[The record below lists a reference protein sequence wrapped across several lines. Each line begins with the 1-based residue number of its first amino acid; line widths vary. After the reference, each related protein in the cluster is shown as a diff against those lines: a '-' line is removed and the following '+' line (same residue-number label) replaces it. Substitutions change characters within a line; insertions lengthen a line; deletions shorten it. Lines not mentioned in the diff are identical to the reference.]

1 MSFVHRLLTMLIII
15 TLVVPPSTTSARSLK
30 PQASSVTSVESPA
43 NSILIGQTPVTSTG
57 TIPVTVPSS
66 PIALQLRSGAF
77 DPTQTEPVV
86 PATLSRIANLQKPGL
101 FLVQFDGPIEDVWY
115 AALLKSELQVVIY
128 LPDYAY
134 LVWGKA
140 NAIDELATNAPLRWS
155 GVYQPLYALDPQ
167 LLPKLNSTSEVVEVN
182 IQIYKHSDVDSTQKM
197 ILERAQLVREPS
209 EVLTYRNLRVRIAAD
224 QLTWLAGLAD
234 VVNVEL
240 APNYQLN
247 DEIQGQIMAGNL
259 NSAGT
264 QPSGPGYLAWLASI
278 GLPTTASA
286 YPIVDVT
293 DDGIDTGAAT
303 PTHADFWSL
312 GASGSPDGHRL
323 TYNYNWTA
331 DPLPDG
337 QAGHGNIN
345 ASIVAGY
352 NDRTGFPYEDTSG
365 ATANYNFGLGI
376 NPYGRVSGS
385 KVFNNAGSWGASAS
399 NSTIISNSYALG
411 SRISTNSWGCGPT
424 GGCTT
429 APYTTDSQ
437 EYDALVRDAQ
447 PGAVAGNQPMIVVF
461 AAGNDGSTASTIGS
475 PGTAKN
481 VLTVGAAEN
490 YRPTAADGCGVA
502 TTGADSAQDII
513 SFSSRGPTSDGRIKP
528 DIVAPGTHI
537 MGAASQDAG
546 FDGSGVC
553 GASTNDFAAPG
564 TDAYYPASQT
574 LYTWSSGTS
583 HSTPAVAGAAS
594 LIYRYYQD
602 RFGGSAPSPAMV
614 KAYLINSTRYLTGTG
629 ASGNL
634 PTNAQ
639 GYGEVNLGRAFDA
652 VPRFV
657 VDQSYTFGSTGQTY
671 ALQGSVADSG
681 QPLRIT
687 LAWTDAPGPT
697 TGNAYVN
704 NLDLTV
710 TANGNTYRGNVFT
723 GANSVTGGTAD
734 VRNNI
739 ESVFLPAGI
748 SGNVLITVTATNIAG
763 DGVPNNADATDQDFA
778 LVVYNGA
785 TSALNGTVSNAI
797 SANPIVGA
805 TVQVYPGPQTTTT
818 DVAGAYQVSPLL
830 SGVYSLTASAY
841 GYQSA
846 TINNITVGAVT
857 TTQNVA
863 LTPIANY
870 YVVSGYVRD
879 ATTNWPLYAS
889 IAITPYP
896 TGTVWSD
903 PVTGFYSVS
912 LPEGTAFTFNVSAY
926 APGYTAAS
934 RSFTVTGNR
943 TENFNLSPDTFACT
957 APGYQKTTATLAN
970 SSTNLDSTSGTAL
983 PAGWSN
989 VTVLDNGIGTPRW
1002 QSTATGSTPAPT
1014 PHSATRM
1021 VFFNSFSVAS
1031 GSTARFY
1038 RTGGENLSAATGAQV
1053 SFWLYRY
1060 RNDAW
1065 DPANDG
1071 VQVQISTNGGT
1082 TWTAAGSPAYRYDSA
1097 LTSGTGRWDQYTV
1110 DLSAYTG
1117 AGMTNVRLGF
1127 LGLSDYGYDIV
1138 VDDIVMSTYTCVPQA
1153 GGLVVGNVYDAAALT
1168 ALSGATVT
1176 RSGGSTTTD
1185 TNGFYTLFSPSGS
1198 RPFTATL
1205 TGYTTGVTTT
1215 NIVASTTQRVDFF
1228 LPFNQ
1233 SSYLWTGNTST
1244 NWFVSGNWNPAA
1256 VPTTTAGVIIPT
1268 NPTGNRWPIVT
1279 GTSTIYSLT
1288 VQAGAI
1294 MTIEQTGLINVNG
1307 VVNNN
1312 GTLTQIKNVP
1322 IGSTTEFLRLT
1333 NAAGS
1338 TDKYHGL
1345 DITPTGSALGVT
1357 TVQIRGNQA
1366 ACTQN
1371 ANDPIVHRCFE
1382 ITPSTQAA
1390 ANLRFWYTETER
1402 NNQAANTLKLWH
1414 WGNWVQT
1421 GAPYTY
1427 SESGLTCASG
1437 GGTACWFQSSAVATF
1452 SPFALGSGNAP
1463 TAIRL
1468 NGLQASSPDVASD
1481 RTIWLLLAAS
1491 GGLLALGLK
1500 KRKRI

>member
-1 MSFVHRLLTMLIII
+1 MSFIRRLLSLVLVIALTTPIIP
-15 TLVVPPSTTSARSLK
+15 TSAQSLNFQSTTGS
-30 PQASSVTSVESPA
+30 
-43 NSILIGQTPVTSTG
+43 GQEPVTTTG
-57 TIPVTVPSS
+57 QEPIEAPSG
-66 PIALQLRSGAF
+66 PIWLHLRSGAF
-77 DPTQTEPVV
+77 DPTQGGPTP
-86 PATLSRIANLQKPGL
+86 PAALSRTLDAETPGL
-101 FLVQFDGPIEDVWY
+101 FLVQFGGPIQDDWY
-115 AALLKSELQVVIY
+115 TALLKADLEVVTY
-128 LPDYAY
+128 MPDYAY

-140 NAIDELATNAPLRWS
+140 TAIDVLAANAPLRWS

-167 LLPKLNSTSEVVEVN
+167 LLPKLNSTSEVEVN
-182 IQIYKHSDVDSTQKM
+182 VQIFRHAAADSTQKA
-197 ILERAQLVREPS
+197 ILEQAQLVREPS
-209 EVLTYRNLRVRIAAD
+209 EVLTYRNLRVRVAAD
-224 QLTWLAGLAD
+224 RLTWLAGLAD

-240 APNYQLN
+240 APNYRLN

-278 GLPTTASA
+278 GLTTTASA

-312 GASGSPDGHRL
+312 GVSGSADGHRL
-323 TYNYNWTA
+323 AYNYNWTT

-337 QAGHGNIN
+337 QGGHGNIN

-385 KVFNNAGSWGASAS
+385 KVFNNTGSWGTSAS
-399 NSTIISNSYALG
+399 NATIISNSYALG
-411 SRISTNSWGCGPT
+411 ARISTNSWGCGSPYCT
-424 GGCTT
+424 G

-447 PGAVAGNQPMIVVF
+447 PGTVAGNQPMIVVF
-461 AAGNDGSTASTIGS
+461 SAGNDGDLASPASTIGS

-490 YRPTAADGCGVA
+490 YRPTAADGCNVA

-513 SFSSRGPTSDGRIKP
+513 NFSSLGPTSDGRVKP

-553 GASTNDFAAPG
+553 GAAGNNFAAPP

-629 ASGNL
+629 ASGSL
-634 PTNAQ
+634 PSNAQ

-681 QPLRIT
+681 QSLRIT

-710 TANGNTYRGNVFT
+710 TANGNTYRGNVFS
-723 GANSVTGGTAD
+723 GANSTTGGVAD
-734 VRNNI
+734 TRNNI

-748 SGNVLITVTATNIAG
+748 SGNVIITVTATNIAG

-785 TSALNGTVSNAI
+785 TGALAGTVTNAI
-797 SANPIVGA
+797 SANPIANA
-805 TVQVYPGPQTTTT
+805 TVQVYPGPQTATT

-896 TGTVWSD
+896 TGTVWTD

-926 APGYTAAS
+926 PPGYTAAS

-970 SSTNLDSTSGTAL
+970 SSSSFDAATFPPTGWTQLDINGTTGNWTRVTAATNPAASPHSGAGMAQFNSYLATSGHSTRLYRNTA
-983 PAGWSN
+983 
-989 VTVLDNGIGTPRW
+989 
-1002 QSTATGSTPAPT
+1002 
-1014 PHSATRM
+1014 
-1021 VFFNSFSVAS
+1021 
-1031 GSTARFY
+1031 
-1038 RTGGENLSAATGAQV
+1038 GENLSAATGAQV
-1053 SFWLYRY
+1053 AFWLYRF
-1060 RNDAW
+1060 NGTAW
-1065 DPANDG
+1065 DPADDAIQ
-1071 VQVQISTNGGT
+1071 VQVSTNGGSV
-1082 TWTAAGSPAYRYDSA
+1082 WTSVGSPLYRYDPTLPSN
-1097 LTSGTGRWDQYTV
+1097 TGVWQQYTV

-1117 AGMTNVRLGF
+1117 AGMTDVRLGL
-1127 LGLSDYGYDIV
+1127 LGISDYGYNTLI
-1138 VDDIVMSTYTCVPQA
+1138 DDVVMSTYTCVPQA
-1153 GGLVVGNVYDAAALT
+1153 GGLVVGNVYDTAALT

-1176 RSGGSTTTD
+1176 RAGGSTTTD
-1185 TNGFYTLFSPSGS
+1185 ANGFYTLFSPSGS
-1198 RPFTATL
+1198 RTFTATL

-1215 NIVASTTQRVDFF
+1215 NIVASTTQRVNFY

-1233 SSYLWTGNTST
+1233 AGYLWTGNTST
-1244 NWFVSGNWNPAA
+1244 NWFVAGNWNPAA

-1288 VQAGAI
+1288 MQAGAVL
-1294 MTIEQTGLINVNG
+1294 TIEQTGLINVNG
-1307 VVNNN
+1307 VINNN
-1312 GTLTQIKNVP
+1312 GTLAQIKNVP
-1322 IGSTTEFLRLT
+1322 TGSTTEFLRLT

-1345 DITPTGSALGVT
+1345 DITPTGGALGTT
-1357 TVQIRGNQA
+1357 TVQIKGNQT
-1366 ACTQN
+1366 ACTN
-1371 ANDPIVHRCFE
+1371 NPADPIVGRCFDLSP
-1382 ITPSTQAA
+1382 TSAA
-1390 ANLRFWYTETER
+1390 AATLRFWYTEAER
-1402 NNQAANTLKLWH
+1402 NGQAANALKLWH
-1414 WGNWVQT
+1414 GGAWTQT
-1421 GAPYTY
+1421 GQTYTY
-1427 SESGLTCASG
+1427 SESGATCASG
-1437 GGTACWFQSSAVATF
+1437 GGLACWFQSTNITAY

-1468 NGLQASSPDVASD
+1468 NNLQASSPDTAPD

-1500 KRKRI
+1500 RRKRI